1 MAKDAE
7 KPQSA
12 TANYSERMIFQGWV
26 SIALWMSVGL
36 LLEGLLGY
44 KIPAYLSDPQRR
56 ELFRL
61 AHTHGTFLGLV
72 LVAAALCAK
81 AIWQQ
86 PAANCANGFA
96 GRLDSNA
103 CWVLAGGHLAPG
115 RRPRPGYLDS
125 SACRSYAYLRRY
137 CYSSHLF
144 QKKSLKDFT
153 RKYSAILKISI
164 SINHK
169 R

>member
-12 TANYSERMIFQGWV
+12 TASYNERMIFQGWV

-72 LVAAALCAK
+72 LVAAALCAERYGNNPPRIARLALRTGSILMPVGFLLAGIWHPEGDPGP
-81 AIWQQ
+81 AIWIVP
-86 PAANCANGFA
+86 PAALLLIFGVIA
-96 GRLDSNA
+96 
-103 CWVLAGGHLAPG
+103 LALTFFKKPAP
-115 RRPRPGYLDS
+115 
-125 SACRSYAYLRRY
+125 
-137 CYSSHLF
+137 
-144 QKKSLKDFT
+144 KD
-153 RKYSAILKISI
+153 
-164 SINHK
+164 
-169 R
+169 